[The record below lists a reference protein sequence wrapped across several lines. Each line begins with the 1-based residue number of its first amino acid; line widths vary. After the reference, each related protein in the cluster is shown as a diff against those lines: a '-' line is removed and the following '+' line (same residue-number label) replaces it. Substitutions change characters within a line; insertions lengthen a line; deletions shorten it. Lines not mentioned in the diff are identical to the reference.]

1 MTTFLLVRH
10 APHILQGKSLVGRTD
25 GIGLSEEGR
34 RILVRLAERFSGAPI
49 DAVYCS
55 PLERAR
61 DTAGAIAAKLGLEPE
76 VAPELNEIDYGDWT
90 GRTFAQVADEPL
102 WHQWNTFRSGSR
114 LPGAET
120 ILEIQSRTLALVER
134 LRERHPK
141 GRVVLVSHGDPIR
154 AILLHFLGMSS
165 DFIHRLEVDPGSVS
179 VLAVEDTGPCLL
191 KLNDTGHL
199 L

>member
-1 MTTFLLVRH
+1 MTTFVLVRH

-34 RILVRLAERFSGAPI
+34 RILERLAERFAGAAI

-55 PLERAR
+55 PLERASG
-61 DTAGAIAAKLGLEPE
+61 TAGAIAARLGLEPE

-90 GRTFAQVADEPL
+90 GRTFAEVADEPV
-102 WHQWNTFRSGSR
+102 WHWWNTFRSGTR

-120 ILEIQSRTLALVER
+120 MLEIQARTLALVER
-134 LRERHPK
+134 LRERHPS

-154 AILLHFLGMSS
+154 AVLLHFLGMSS

-179 VLAVEDTGPCLL
+179 VLAVEDSGPCLL
-191 KLNDTGHL
+191 RLNDTGHL